1 MALAEGGDVLGIGAT
16 AVEVDK
22 HQGSG
27 LRRDSLFQEAVVYLK
42 GVEARLNENGNQ
54 TIIGDGQN
62 RRNKG
67 VGRNHHF
74 VAFMQ

>member
-1 MALAEGGDVLGIGAT
+1 MALAEGGDVLGIGTT
-16 AVEVDK
+16 AVEMDK

-27 LRRDSLFQEAVVYLK
+27 LRRDSLLQEAVVYLK

-54 TIIGDGQN
+54 TIIGNGQN
-62 RRNKG
+62 RSNKS

-74 VAFMQ
+74 VAFVQ